1 MNKKENKT
9 ITVYGMLICLLML
22 SNYIDIQE
30 RLDNIFIRYKNDQF
44 KLNYKNGVATF
55 KNLIEIIPNQ
65 ILTIVESDEK
75 HVILETANID
85 DYILFTLNSL

>member
-9 ITVYGMLICLLML
+9 ITVYGMLFCLLML
-22 SNYIDIQE
+22 SGYIEIQE
-30 RLDNIFIRYKNDQF
+30 RLDNITIRYKNDQF

-55 KNLIEIIPNQ
+55 KNLIKIIPNQ
-65 ILTIVESDEK
+65 RLTIVESDEK
-75 HVILETANID
+75 HIILETANID